1 MITCELQH
9 LEARCRERGYTLDE
23 VRPCI
28 VSQDG
33 SRITVD
39 PEHPAY
45 PKTPKAQPAR
55 CLAGTEL
62 KKLLGRIGIRATDS
76 CPCNKRAREMDE
88 RGCPWCRE
96 NIDTISGWLEEQAKA
111 RHLPY
116 SHMLG
121 KKLISMAISAAEK
134 KLAAAS

>member
-1 MITCELQH
+1 VITCHRNFL
-9 LEARCRERGYTLDE
+9 LARCLERGYSLSE
-23 VRPCI
+23 VMPC
-28 VSQDG
+28 VVAQDG
-33 SRITVD
+33 DQWTVN
-39 PEHPAY
+39 PEHSAY
-45 PKTPKAQPAR
+45 PKAPKPAPIG

-76 CPCNKRAREMDE
+76 CPCNKRAREMDA

-134 KLAAAS
+134 KVAAAS